1 MDNSLLA
8 VRDINHKY
16 IVVERIPFM
25 NETTLK
31 IFNQNTPYKKQWKIT
46 FLATWIGGMLAHA
59 YRFFNFLP
67 SGILCIT
74 LPEPVLLTLPEDVFL
89 NFSVKSLPNMICP
102 GEWCIV
108 PALYQPC
115 KHTAC

>member
-1 MDNSLLA
+1 
-8 VRDINHKY
+8 
-16 IVVERIPFM
+16 M

-31 IFNQNTPYKKQWKIT
+31 IFNRTLHIKKQWKIT

-59 YRFFNFLP
+59 YRFSTFCHP
-67 SGILCIT
+67 GILCIT

-102 GEWCIV
+102 G
-108 PALYQPC
+108 
-115 KHTAC
+115 